1 MTDNENPLGILPPL
15 FARSM
20 GRAAGSLLVDYIRKH
35 LNGRRK
41 RDLNSFSN
49 EHFKVNANFNDMDNE
64 IPQLPDEHKHAFHGG
79 ERALLYTV
87 IEDFISNFGVD
98 GKACLLRAICEVHSK
113 HMDRYGMIGE
123 MFKLF
128 LT

>member
-1 MTDNENPLGILPPL
+1 
-15 FARSM
+15 M
-20 GRAAGSLLVDYIRKH
+20 GRAAGSLLVNYIRKH
-35 LNGRRK
+35 LSTRRK
-41 RDLNSFSN
+41 RDLNKSFSN
-49 EHFKVNANFNDMDNE
+49 EHFKVDYNDIDNE
-64 IPQLPDEHKHAFHGG
+64 IPQLPEEHKHAFHGG
-79 ERALLYTV
+79 ERALLYTM

-113 HMDRYGMIGE
+113 SIDRYGMIGE